1 MLIVAVLNWSLS
13 SWKSFVN
20 HLSFGAAPP
29 DAGVTTQRAVEV
41 WIYGLTWR
49 RNNLEFTWRDTWGI
63 AWYYKDQLHET
74 TLETIHTEGHSVHLG
89 PREDWDQSGKK
100 HDLFHLRSILFSGR
114 IWKKQTW
121 LSISTFPHFQAV
133 EIQRLA
139 DAWIKI
145 PIQGTSLV
153 QLFLEVRTKSLS
165 AESFIFCISG
175 YQVSWGRNL
184 RRQTTSIL
192 EQKVFLVFLK

>member
-49 RNNLEFTWRDTWGI
+49 RNNLGNNSLGGTPGVLLGIIGINFMKQPWKQFTQRGILYTWDPERTG
-63 AWYYKDQLHET
+63 
-74 TLETIHTEGHSVHLG
+74 V
-89 PREDWDQSGKK
+89 QSGKK
-100 HDLFHLRSILFSGR
+100 HDFFHLRSILFSGR

-121 LSISTFPHFQAV
+121 LSIVHFPPFSGC
-133 EIQRLA
+133 RNTWLA
-139 DAWIKI
+139 DSWIKF
-145 PIQGTSLV
+145 QFKAQAWCNFSWRSELNLSLRNHSSFAS
-153 QLFLEVRTKSLS
+153 LATKSLGG
-165 AESFIFCISG
+165 ATYDGKQHQYWNKRF
-175 YQVSWGRNL
+175 SWF
-184 RRQTTSIL
+184 S
-192 EQKVFLVFLK
+192 

>member
-49 RNNLEFTWRDTWGI
+49 RNNLGNNSLGGTPGVLLGIIRVNFMKQPWKQFTQRGILYTWDPERTG
-63 AWYYKDQLHET
+63 
-74 TLETIHTEGHSVHLG
+74 G
-89 PREDWDQSGKK
+89 QSDKK
-100 HDLFHLRSILFSGR
+100 PDFFHLRFILFSGR

-133 EIQRLA
+133 EIPCT
-139 DAWIKI
+139 KI
-145 PIQGTSLV
+145 SW
-153 QLFLEVRTKSLS
+153 FLDKNSNSRHKLGAT
-165 AESFIFCISG
+165 FPG
-175 YQVSWGRNL
+175 GPN
-184 RRQTTSIL
+184 
-192 EQKVFLVFLK
+192 